1 MYLLF
6 DFNRTSI
13 ITLIFIVLILSIL
26 GFLFL
31 NDIEISFLNWISS
44 RIFNLFTPVL
54 NLINKVY
61 DQVTGYFSAL
71 FSINDL
77 IEENRRLKKEIAS
90 IDRQKMIIQSVIR
103 ENNRLR
109 SMLSFKEANDFEVL
123 GAEVIG
129 NSSTNWE
136 KKIIINRGAEDGIR
150 NRMPVIT
157 YNGFLVGKIDYVGSN
172 SSHVMLVN
180 DSEFVVGGIISR
192 EDSRAIGLIRGS
204 VGGKKMNIMDNIA
217 WNEDIAVG
225 DTVVTS
231 GLSNNYPPGLKIAE
245 ITEVTADNYGVS
257 QKAEL
262 QLFADTVTIE
272 EVLVITEF

>member
-1 MYLLF
+1 VYLLF

-13 ITLIFIVLILSIL
+13 ITLIFIVLILSLL

-44 RIFNLFTPVL
+44 RIFNLLTPIL
-54 NLINKVY
+54 NIINRIY

-77 IEENRRLKKEIAS
+77 IEENRRLNKEIAS
-90 IDRQKMIIQSVIR
+90 IDRQKMIIQSVVR
-103 ENNRLR
+103 ENTRLR
-109 SMLSFKEANDFEVL
+109 SLLSFKEANDFKVL

-136 KKIIINRGAEDGIR
+136 KKIIINRGAEDGIK

-172 SSHVMLVN
+172 SSHVMLIN

-192 EDSRAIGLIRGS
+192 ENSRAIGLVRGS
-204 VGGKKMNIMDNIA
+204 GSGQEENIMDNIG
-217 WNEDIAVG
+217 WNEDIAAG

-245 ITEVTADNYGVS
+245 IIEVTADNYGVS

-262 QLFADTVTIE
+262 KLFADTVTIE
-272 EVLVITEF
+272 EVLIITEF

>member
-1 MYLLF
+1 MF

-13 ITLIFIVLILSIL
+13 ITAVLIILILTVL
-26 GFLFL
+26 GFLYL
-31 NDIEISFLNWISS
+31 NDVEISFLNWISS
-44 RIFNLFTPVL
+44 KIFNLLTPVL
-54 NLINKVY
+54 NIVNRVY
-61 DQVTGYFSAL
+61 DETTEFFSAL
-71 FSINDL
+71 FSIDDL
-77 IEENRRLKKEIAS
+77 LEENRKLKREIAS
-90 IDRQKMIIQSVIR
+90 IDRQKMIIQSVVK

-109 SMLSFKEANDFEVL
+109 SLLSFNEKNDFEVL

-136 KKIIINRGAEDGIR
+136 KKILINRGAKDGIK

-157 YNGFLVGKIDYVGSN
+157 YDGVLVGKIDYVGSN
-172 SSHVMLVN
+172 SSQVMLIN

-192 EDSRAIGLIRGS
+192 ESSRAIGLIRGTGES
-204 VGGKKMNIMDNIA
+204 DEDIIMDNIG
-217 WNEDIAVG
+217 WNEDIAAG
-225 DTVVTS
+225 DIAVTS

-245 ITEVTADNYGVS
+245 VIEVKTDNYGVS

-262 QLFADTVTIE
+262 SLFVDTITVE

>member
-1 MYLLF
+1 MF

-13 ITLIFIVLILSIL
+13 ITLIFIVLILSLL

-44 RIFNLFTPVL
+44 RIFNLLTPIL
-54 NLINKVY
+54 NIINRIY

-77 IEENRRLKKEIAS
+77 IEENRRLNKEIAS
-90 IDRQKMIIQSVIR
+90 IDRQKMIIQSVVR
-103 ENNRLR
+103 ENTRLR
-109 SMLSFKEANDFEVL
+109 SLLSFKEANDFKVL

-136 KKIIINRGAEDGIR
+136 KKIIINRGAEDGIK

-172 SSHVMLVN
+172 SSHVMLIN

-192 EDSRAIGLIRGS
+192 ENSRAIGLVRGS
-204 VGGKKMNIMDNIA
+204 GSGQEENIMDNIG
-217 WNEDIAVG
+217 WNEDIAAG
-225 DTVVTS
+225 ATVVTS
-231 GLSNNYPPGLKIAE
+231 GLSNNYPTGLKIAE
-245 ITEVTADNYGVS
+245 ITEVKADNYGVS

>member
-1 MYLLF
+1 MF

>member
-1 MYLLF
+1 MF
-6 DFNRTSI
+6 DLNRTSI
-13 ITLIFIVLILSIL
+13 ITLIFIILILSVL

-31 NDIEISFLNWISS
+31 NNIEISFLNWISS
-44 RIFNLFTPVL
+44 RIFNLFTPIL
-54 NLINKVY
+54 NIINRIY

-71 FSINDL
+71 FSINEL
-77 IEENRRLKKEIAS
+77 MEENRRLKKEIAS
-90 IDRQKMIIQSVIR
+90 IDRQKMIIQSVVR

-109 SMLSFKEANDFEVL
+109 SLLSFEEANDFEVL

-136 KKIIINRGAEDGIR
+136 KKIIINRGAEDGIK

-192 EDSRAIGLIRGS
+192 EDSRAIGLVRGA
-204 VGGKKMNIMDNIA
+204 GAGQKKNIMDNIG
-217 WNEDIAVG
+217 WNEDIAAG
-225 DTVVTS
+225 DIVITS
-231 GLSNNYPPGLKIAE
+231 GLSNNYPTGLKIAE
-245 ITEVTADNYGVS
+245 ITKVTADNYGVS

-262 QLFADTVTIE
+262 ELFADTVTIE

>member
-1 MYLLF
+1 MF

-13 ITLIFIVLILSIL
+13 ITLIFIVLILSLL

-44 RIFNLFTPVL
+44 RIFNLLTPIL
-54 NLINKVY
+54 NIINRIY

-77 IEENRRLKKEIAS
+77 IEENRRLNKEIAS
-90 IDRQKMIIQSVIR
+90 IDRQKMIIQSVVR
-103 ENNRLR
+103 ENTRLR
-109 SMLSFKEANDFEVL
+109 SLLSFKEANDFKVL

-136 KKIIINRGAEDGIR
+136 KKIIINRGAEDGIK

-172 SSHVMLVN
+172 SSHVMLIN

-192 EDSRAIGLIRGS
+192 ENSRAIGLVRGS
-204 VGGKKMNIMDNIA
+204 GSGQEENIMDNIG
-217 WNEDIAVG
+217 WNEDIAAG

-231 GLSNNYPPGLKIAE
+231 GLSNNYPTGLKIAE
-245 ITEVTADNYGVS
+245 ITEVKADNYGVS

>member
-1 MYLLF
+1 LF

-13 ITLIFIVLILSIL
+13 ITLIFIVLILSLL

-44 RIFNLFTPVL
+44 RIFNLLTPIL
-54 NLINKVY
+54 NIINRIY

-77 IEENRRLKKEIAS
+77 IEENRRLNKEIAS
-90 IDRQKMIIQSVIR
+90 IDRQKMIIQSVVR
-103 ENNRLR
+103 ENTRLR
-109 SMLSFKEANDFEVL
+109 SLLSFKEANDFKVL

-136 KKIIINRGAEDGIR
+136 KKIIINRGAEDGIK

-172 SSHVMLVN
+172 SSHVMLIN

-192 EDSRAIGLIRGS
+192 ENSRAIGLVRGS
-204 VGGKKMNIMDNIA
+204 GSGQEENIMDNIG
-217 WNEDIAVG
+217 WNEDIAAG

-231 GLSNNYPPGLKIAE
+231 GLSNNYPTGLKIAE
-245 ITEVTADNYGVS
+245 ITEVKADNYGVS

>member
-1 MYLLF
+1 MF

-13 ITLIFIVLILSIL
+13 ITLIFIVLILSLL

-44 RIFNLFTPVL
+44 RIFNLLTPIL
-54 NLINKVY
+54 NIINRIY

-77 IEENRRLKKEIAS
+77 IEENRRLNKEIAS
-90 IDRQKMIIQSVIR
+90 IDRQKMIIQSVVR
-103 ENNRLR
+103 ENTRLR
-109 SMLSFKEANDFEVL
+109 SLLSFKEANDFKVL

-129 NSSTNWE
+129 NSSTNWK
-136 KKIIINRGAEDGIR
+136 KKIIINRGAEDGIK

-172 SSHVMLVN
+172 SSHVMLIN

-192 EDSRAIGLIRGS
+192 ENSRAIGLVRGS
-204 VGGKKMNIMDNIA
+204 GSGQEENIMDNIG
-217 WNEDIAVG
+217 WNEDIAAG

-231 GLSNNYPPGLKIAE
+231 GLSNNYPTGLKIAE
-245 ITEVTADNYGVS
+245 ITEVKADNYGVS

>member
-1 MYLLF
+1 VYLLF

-13 ITLIFIVLILSIL
+13 ITLIFIVLILSLL

-44 RIFNLFTPVL
+44 RIFNLLTPIL
-54 NLINKVY
+54 NIINRIY

-77 IEENRRLKKEIAS
+77 IEENRRLNKEIAS
-90 IDRQKMIIQSVIR
+90 IDRQKMIIQSVVR
-103 ENNRLR
+103 ENTRLR
-109 SMLSFKEANDFEVL
+109 SLLSFKEANDFKVL

-136 KKIIINRGAEDGIR
+136 KKIIINRGAEDGIK

-172 SSHVMLVN
+172 SSHVMLIN

-192 EDSRAIGLIRGS
+192 ENSRAIGLVRGS
-204 VGGKKMNIMDNIA
+204 GSGQEENIMDNIG
-217 WNEDIAVG
+217 WNEDIAAG

-231 GLSNNYPPGLKIAE
+231 GLSNNYPTGLKIAE
-245 ITEVTADNYGVS
+245 ITEVKADNYGVS